1 MLIFIFDTLKD
12 IAKNLFYK
20 FVKNKIMKKI
30 AICITLFTFIL
41 GHSQTVFQDNLNAYT
56 VNNQLSGQGTWTNNS
71 SNGGT
76 GACTGALCT
85 NAKVLTPGFSYL
97 NYGTS
102 SNSLQLLTDTDG
114 CGTLFT
120 PVTSG
125 DMYVGF
131 MINLS
136 SAFTSPN
143 DFFRV
148 NNGSF
153 ITTTFRVF
161 IKTVSGNTFTIGISK
176 GGSGNATVYTT
187 NAYAFNQDHLLILK
201 YSQLAGA
208 SDDQL
213 NLYVDPVI
221 ANGVPTTPDAT
232 TNSGTDQ
239 SGGVDR
245 LVFRQNTTSTPTGR
259 AGLVSVAKSWTGLIF
274 STMSNADFS
283 KDAFSINTTEA
294 KNGVLQV
301 NSIENIEKVQL
312 SIYNIEGKLI
322 ENKSISL
329 INSSNS
335 IAINPISNA
344 GIYIVSIT
352 GNGIDYNQKVVVKE

>member
-1 MLIFIFDTLKD
+1 MKKLAIYIALLSFIFG
-12 IAKNLFYK
+12 Y
-20 FVKNKIMKKI
+20 
-30 AICITLFTFIL
+30 
-41 GHSQTVFQDNLNAYT
+41 SQTVFQDNLNSYT

-76 GACTGALCT
+76 GACAGALCS

-131 MINLS
+131 MINVS
-136 SAFTSPN
+136 SVVTSPN

-161 IKTVSGNTFTIGISK
+161 IKMVTGNTFAIGISK
-176 GGSGNATVYTT
+176 GASGNATVYTT
-187 NAYAFNQDHLLILK
+187 NSFAFNQDHLLILK

-208 SDDQL
+208 ADDQL
-213 NLYVDPVI
+213 NLYVNPVM

-239 SGGVDR
+239 SGAVDR

-274 STMSNADFS
+274 PTMALTDYSKEQFS
-283 KDAFSINTTEA
+283 LNTNEA
-294 KNGVLQV
+294 KNGFLQI
-301 NSIENIEKVQL
+301 NSIENFENAQL
-312 SIYNIEGKLI
+312 SIYNIDGKLL
-322 ENKSISL
+322 ENKAISL

-335 IAINPISNA
+335 IVINPISNA
-344 GIYIVSIT
+344 GVYIISIT
-352 GNGIDYNQKVVVKE
+352 ANGVNYNQKVVVK

>member
-1 MLIFIFDTLKD
+1 
-12 IAKNLFYK
+12 
-20 FVKNKIMKKI
+20 MKKLAIII
-30 AICITLFTFIL
+30 ALFVFVL
-41 GHSQTVFQDNLNAYT
+41 GYSQNVFQDNLNSCT

-76 GACTGALCT
+76 GACTGALCS

-102 SNSLQLLTDTDG
+102 INSLQLLTDTDG

-131 MINLS
+131 MINVS

-161 IKTVSGNTFTIGISK
+161 IKTVTGNTFSIGISK
-176 GGSGNATVYTT
+176 GASGNATVYTT
-187 NAYAFNQDHLLILK
+187 NAYAFNQDHLIILK

-208 SDDQL
+208 ADDLL
-213 NLYVDPVI
+213 NLYVNPVM

-232 TNSGTDQ
+232 TSSGTDQ
-239 SGGVDR
+239 SGSVDR
-245 LVFRQNTTSTPTGR
+245 LVFRQNTTSTPSGR

-274 STMSNADFS
+274 PTMAQADFS
-283 KDAFSINTTEA
+283 KEKFSINTNEA
-294 KNGVLQV
+294 KNGLLQI
-301 NSIENIEKVQL
+301 NSIENIENAQL
-312 SIYNIEGKLI
+312 FIYNIDGKLL
-322 ENKSISL
+322 ENKVISL
-329 INSSNS
+329 ANSYNS
-335 IAINPISNA
+335 ITINPISSS

-352 GNGIDYNQKVVVKE
+352 SNGVDYKQKVVIK